1 MKNSCIPISTIN
13 GPRFLVITLVAVLCS
28 FGLTGLAQTDT
39 SSPAAAGTVGTGTNM
54 AKLAVATNAANQFIQ
69 EQGQAAVQQVQTL
82 WQRIDE
88 KRLKNRT
95 PDEIVAMVIMG
106 ALVGGLL
113 YRFGKRGQV
122 MSIVLGMV
130 GAFLGGIIA
139 NIAHIDLGLGPVLIT
154 YEELFFSLLGG
165 VLLIV
170 AARWA
175 GIKKM
180 VTKPVKPTVK
190 PT

>member
-1 MKNSCIPISTIN
+1 MKNSWTRISTIN
-13 GPRFLVITLVAVLCS
+13 SPRLLAITLVAVVCAI
-28 FGLTGLAQTDT
+28 GLTGFAQTDAT
-39 SSPAAAGTVGTGTNM
+39 SPAAASTVGTGTNM
-54 AKLAVATNAANQFIQ
+54 AKLAGATNAANQFIQ

-95 PDEIVAMVIMG
+95 PDEIVAMVIVG
-106 ALVGGLL
+106 ALVGSLL

-139 NIAHIDLGLGPVLIT
+139 NIAHIDLGLGPILIT
-154 YEELFFSLLGG
+154 YEELFFSLIGG
-165 VLLIV
+165 VLLIL

-175 GIKKM
+175 GIKKL

>member
-1 MKNSCIPISTIN
+1 MKNSWIRISTIN
-13 GPRFLVITLVAVLCS
+13 SLRRALAVASAVVVCA
-28 FGLTGLAQTDT
+28 FGLTGFAQTDT
-39 SSPAAAGTVGTGTNM
+39 SSPATAGTPGAGTNM
-54 AKLAVATNAANQFIQ
+54 AKLAGATNAANQFIQ
-69 EQGQAAVQQVQTL
+69 EQGQAAVQQVQ
-82 WQRIDE
+82 
-88 KRLKNRT
+88 NRT

-106 ALVGGLL
+106 ALVGSLL

-139 NIAHIDLGLGPVLIT
+139 NIARIDLGLGPILIT